1 MPFNSTNYAIG
12 RNVLE
17 QGKFN
22 INSGHGKQCLH
33 RYESHCNAIS
43 YNTLC
48 PWKTSKKGKIFY
60 CWQEEQMT
68 CTVESGDSSLS
79 QLFSAIIQSRAAEA
93 QEDLKDEET
102 QAHGLL
108 SGTTLTLPVSQL
120 QEDAT
125 DARQS
130 RRLLTTTG

>member
-1 MPFNSTNYAIG
+1 
-12 RNVLE
+12 
-17 QGKFN
+17 
-22 INSGHGKQCLH
+22 
-33 RYESHCNAIS
+33 
-43 YNTLC
+43 
-48 PWKTSKKGKIFY
+48 
-60 CWQEEQMT
+60 MT
-68 CTVESGDSSLS
+68 CTVESRDSSLS